1 MNRYFYD
8 QSKKY
13 FLNTCLPSQ
22 LNPIRQRKREYDQI
36 DYIQIP
42 SERLSHFPS
51 YVDFAFIYLFIGFN
65 EIYSIKVDNR

>member
-22 LNPIRQRKREYDQI
+22 LNPIRQRKREHDQI

-51 YVDFAFIYLFIGFN
+51 YVDFDFIHSSLGFD
-65 EIYSIKVDNR
+65 EIYSIKVNNG